1 MGFVNAM
8 GTKVGDAAGEV
19 IAQGVV
25 SSIGTVGTTG
35 SPLDERAAA
44 ERAAYRAAWA
54 PYVGGALGVGLCVA
68 VFGLR
73 RSKQRPLESQAT

>member
-25 SSIGTVGTTG
+25 SSVGTVGTLA
-35 SPLDERAAA
+35 SPLDEKAAA

-54 PYVGGALGVGLCVA
+54 PYVGGVVGVGLCVA

-73 RSKQRPLESQAT
+73 RSRQTQPQSQTT